1 MDLGSIVANIGRG
14 SSSTKTKKTPVDI
27 ISFIQAPW
35 GLGLKLFPV
44 QRVILKAHYGMP
56 LDDNPFDYPLDRPV
70 PKTHPQYKPELMDQY
85 GCYKFRIV
93 ITDFKRENEQFMT
106 EAGYLKYLYDEGR
119 CNIEKVVPGK
129 QRREMVL
136 SVGRRSG
143 KTLITSCIV
152 AYETYKLLLL
162 GNPQQHYGSSQS
174 NVIQLISVATDQA
187 QASLLYREA
196 SGHFNKCDYFKPY
209 TANSTQSYASFQT
222 PYDLDTYGA
231 YADNPK
237 ARFSINVTFKSCVAK
252 GLRGGAN
259 IMVALDEVAHF
270 GEAGQAS
277 ADEVYQAVEPST
289 RTFSPKDPK
298 DQTVPIGENEGRIV
312 MISSPLGK
320 QGLFY
325 KQYELGFGD
334 NKAAAN
340 LLCIQAPTWEVN
352 PTVPAETFVASYLK
366 DPNVFYTEFGA
377 VFTDRTRGWIQ
388 NADDLLGCIDPTLK
402 PKRTGTFRVPYF
414 MGVDIALVGDW
425 CAVAIG
431 HNDSEGKVVVDLVER
446 IKAGHPPFEHLERL
460 DFDEVADWIYS
471 FTEKFYIV
479 EGVFDQWIGIPMEQ
493 ALQKRGLSQLKSQH
507 HTRQFTSGMFQNVK
521 NLMFD
526 DKLRLYNDPSPGEE
540 YSDYIREMLELQAN
554 YVSKYIIEVE
564 APQTTGKHDD
574 LADAIARMCWLA
586 TNNSSKKAIVKGAQ
600 RGFTSFQAQSSRF
613 GRNIGQTRKGSHESR
628 QPINTKRRF

>member
-1 MDLGSIVANIGRG
+1 MDLGSIVANIGRSG
-14 SSSTKTKKTPVDI
+14 STTNTKKKPVDVI
-27 ISFIQAPW
+27 TFIQAPW

-44 QRVILKAHYGMP
+44 QRVILKAHYGMA
-56 LDDNPFDYPLDRPV
+56 LDDNPFGYPLDRPV
-70 PKTHPQYKPELMDQY
+70 PENHPQYQKELIDRY
-85 GCYKFRIV
+85 GFYKFRVAIS
-93 ITDFKRENEQFMT
+93 DFERENFKYLT
-106 EAGYLKYLYDEGR
+106 EAEYLKHLFDEGR
-119 CNIEKVVPGK
+119 CNIEKVIPGN

-162 GNPQQHYGSSQS
+162 GNPQKHYGSSQS

-237 ARFSINVTFKSCVAK
+237 ARYSINVTFKSCVAK

-270 GEAGQAS
+270 GEQGQAS

-289 RTFSPKDPK
+289 RTFSPKDPD

-325 KQYELGFGD
+325 KQYMLGFGD
-334 NKAAAN
+334 NKAADN

-388 NADDLLGCIDPTLK
+388 NPDDLIDCIDPILK
-402 PKRTGTFRVPYF
+402 PRQVGTYRVPYF
-414 MGVDIALVGDW
+414 MGIDIALVGDW

-431 HNDSEGKVVVDLVER
+431 HNDENGKVVVDLMAR
-446 IKAGHPPFEHLERL
+446 IKAGHPPFEQEERL
-460 DFDEVADWIYS
+460 DFDAVADWIYN
-471 FTEKFYIV
+471 FTEKFYVV

-493 ALQKRGLSQLKSQH
+493 ALRKRGLSQLSSKH
-507 HTRQFTSGMFQNVK
+507 HTRQFSSQMFQNVK

-526 DKLRLYNDPSPGEE
+526 SKLRLYNDPDPGEE
-540 YSDYIREMLELQAN
+540 YSDYILEMLELQAN
-554 YVSKYIIEVE
+554 YVSKYIIEVS
-564 APQTTGKHDD
+564 APNSEGKHDD
-574 LADAIARMCWLA
+574 YTDALARMCWLA
-586 TNNSSKKAIVKGAQ
+586 SQNSNKKAIVKGSR
-600 RGFTSFQAQSSRF
+600 RGFSSQPSATSRF
-613 GRNIGQTRKGSHESR
+613 GRSITKTRKGSHESR
-628 QPINTKRRF
+628 QPIKTKRRF